1 MILKAI
7 RALFNFV
14 FEIFETAALA
24 ILIFL
29 VLYLF
34 LVKPH
39 QVHGDS
45 MLPSYHNGDRLL
57 TEVISFKFL
66 GKELQRG
73 DVIVF
78 HAPEQP
84 RLDFIKRVIALPGE
98 KIKLQNGRI
107 FIINSD
113 HPEGFLL
120 EEPYLGEGI
129 STQSGKA
136 FREGE
141 LFEVGQAYVVMGDNR
156 PRSSDSRD
164 WGVVKKEA
172 VVGRAWLR
180 YWPPPA
186 LAFISTPEY
195 PDNQ

>member
-1 MILKAI
+1 MVLKLV
-7 RALFNFV
+7 RAVLNFI

-24 ILIFL
+24 IIFLL

-34 LVKPH
+34 LVRPH
-39 QVHGDS
+39 QIHGDS
-45 MLPSYHNGDRLL
+45 MLPTYHDADYLL

-66 GKELQRG
+66 GRELQRG
-73 DVIVF
+73 DIIVF

-84 RLDFIKRVIALPGE
+84 NLDFIKRIVALPGE
-98 KIKLQNGRI
+98 KIKLQNGQI
-107 FIINSD
+107 FIINND
-113 HPEGFLL
+113 HPEGLL
-120 EEPYLGEGI
+120 LKEPYLSSAI
-129 STQSGKA
+129 TTQPGGLI
-136 FREGE
+136 REGE
-141 LFEVGQAYVVMGDNR
+141 PFEVGQAYIVMGDNR

-164 WGVVKKEA
+164 WGIVKKEA

-195 PDNQ
+195 PD

>member
-7 RALFNFV
+7 RALFNFI

-29 VLYLF
+29 ILYLF

-39 QVHGDS
+39 QVRGDS

-84 RLDFIKRVIALPGE
+84 HLDFIKRIVALPGE

-107 FIINSD
+107 FIVNSD

-129 STQSGKA
+129 STQLGKVIH
-136 FREGE
+136 EGE
-141 LFEVGQAYVVMGDNR
+141 LFEIGQAYAVMGDNR

-172 VVGRAWLR
+172 VVGRAWLC
-180 YWPPPA
+180 YWPPPT

-195 PDNQ
+195 PD

>member
-1 MILKAI
+1 MILKLV
-7 RALFNFV
+7 RAFLNFI

-24 ILIFL
+24 IILFL
-29 VLYLF
+29 ALYLF
-34 LVKPH
+34 LIRPH
-39 QVHGDS
+39 QIHGDS
-45 MLPSYHNGDRLL
+45 MLPSYHDADYLL

-66 GKELQRG
+66 GRELQRG
-73 DVIVF
+73 DIIVF

-84 RLDFIKRVIALPGE
+84 NLDFIKRIVALPGE
-98 KIKLQNGRI
+98 KIKLQNGQI
-107 FIINSD
+107 FIINHN

-120 EEPYLGEGI
+120 KEPYLS
-129 STQSGKA
+129 STITTQPGKLI
-136 FREGE
+136 REGE
-141 LFEVGQAYVVMGDNR
+141 LFEVGQGYVVMGDNR

-172 VVGRAWLR
+172 VVGRTWLR

-195 PDNQ
+195 PD